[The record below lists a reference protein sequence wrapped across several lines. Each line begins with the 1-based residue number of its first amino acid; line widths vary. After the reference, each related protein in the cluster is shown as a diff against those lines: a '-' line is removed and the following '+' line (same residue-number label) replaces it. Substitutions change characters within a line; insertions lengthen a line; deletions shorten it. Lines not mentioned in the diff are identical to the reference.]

1 MAGIVEI
8 RDYTIE
14 AEWFDRYKV
23 WAETAVPWLKAHL
36 DVIDFWIDDGI
47 EADLTGSDPRISPHG
62 QPNVCWIIRWA
73 SKEERIESSRPCRR
87 ILSGRRSGPSTLTR
101 MPIW

>member
-14 AEWFDRYKV
+14 AEWFERYKV

-47 EADLTGSDPRISPHG
+47 EADLTGSDPRTRPTDNLMSVGSFAGPA
-62 QPNVCWIIRWA
+62 R
-73 SKEERIESSRPCRR
+73 SKGIGSLPPCRP
-87 ILSGRRSGPSTLTR
+87 IPSGRKSGLSTLTR
-101 MPIW
+101 TLIW